1 MDTAAPG
8 IPSIRT
14 FDLIVPVSG
23 YLEGE
28 LDDWPAVIQD
38 GVYAALERK
47 AHEVELPL
55 VIIAS
60 RGGMDEDK
68 QDHEPGRF
76 YVHIVASEVVMADV
90 RTLKPGT
97 VAEPRSK
104 RNPMWRQ

>member
-23 YLEGE
+23 YLEGT

-38 GVYAALERK
+38 GVYMALERK
-47 AHEVELPL
+47 AHEIELPL

-60 RGGMDEDK
+60 RGGVDEDK

-76 YVHIVASEVVMADV
+76 YVRIVASEVVMADV

-104 RNPMWRQ
+104 RNLMWRQ

>member
-38 GVYAALERK
+38 GVYMALERK

-60 RGGMDEDK
+60 RGGVDEDK

-76 YVHIVASEVVMADV
+76 CVHIVASEVVMADA

>member
-1 MDTAAPG
+1 MDTKAAG
-8 IPSIRT
+8 IPTIRT

-38 GVYAALERK
+38 GVYMALERK

-60 RGGMDEDK
+60 RGGVDEDK

-76 YVHIVASEVVMADV
+76 YVRIVASEVVMADS

-97 VAEPRSK
+97 VAVKPK
-104 RNPMWRQ
+104 NGWRQ

>member
-23 YLEGE
+23 YLEGT

-38 GVYAALERK
+38 GVYAALGRK
-47 AHEVELPL
+47 THEVELPL

-60 RGGMDEDK
+60 RGGVDGELG
-68 QDHEPGRF
+68 E
-76 YVHIVASEVVMADV
+76 S
-90 RTLKPGT
+90 
-97 VAEPRSK
+97 
-104 RNPMWRQ
+104 

>member
-1 MDTAAPG
+1 MDTKAAG
-8 IPSIRT
+8 IPAIRT

-38 GVYAALERK
+38 GVYMALERK

-60 RGGMDEDK
+60 RGGVDEDK

-90 RTLKPGT
+90 RTLKPWSVT
-97 VAEPRSK
+97 PKPK
-104 RNPMWRQ
+104 RFN